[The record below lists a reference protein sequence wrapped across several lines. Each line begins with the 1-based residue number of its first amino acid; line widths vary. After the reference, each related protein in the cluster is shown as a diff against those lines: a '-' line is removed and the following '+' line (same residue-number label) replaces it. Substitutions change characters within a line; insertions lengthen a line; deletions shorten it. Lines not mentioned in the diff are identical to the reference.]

1 LKNDVHGELSLHHD
15 FNPSTTT
22 PIVGMVRDIEALK
35 NVLTGEIVTSV
46 KVDKLICC
54 IKEGRNA
61 CAKFINNRLRKRS
74 VSIHTTISKIKFTS
88 PKTTLNLDSKADVK
102 DETIKALMF
111 IEYGCHRGF
120 TVEELLQHVIT
131 NSAFFL
137 VDKDGYLRKSVNLG
151 LSC

>member
-1 LKNDVHGELSLHHD
+1 
-15 FNPSTTT
+15 
-22 PIVGMVRDIEALK
+22 M
-35 NVLTGEIVTSV
+35 TSV

-74 VSIHTTISKIKFTS
+74 VSIHTTISKIKLTS

-120 TVEELLQHVIT
+120 TVEELLQHEIT

-137 VDKDGYLRKSVNLG
+137 VDKDGYLRKSVKSQLG
-151 LSC
+151 TELLKL